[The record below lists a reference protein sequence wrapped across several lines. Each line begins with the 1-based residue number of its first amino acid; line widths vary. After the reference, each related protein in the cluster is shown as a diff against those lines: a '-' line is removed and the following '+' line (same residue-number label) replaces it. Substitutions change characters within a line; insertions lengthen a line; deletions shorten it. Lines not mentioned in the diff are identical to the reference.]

1 MINRKC
7 AHTSAVSIS
16 LDNWLSRTGQ
26 SNYILYE
33 IYHAMEWFGFGDYI
47 KLDSV
52 YFKEQC

>member
-1 MINRKC
+1 MINRQC